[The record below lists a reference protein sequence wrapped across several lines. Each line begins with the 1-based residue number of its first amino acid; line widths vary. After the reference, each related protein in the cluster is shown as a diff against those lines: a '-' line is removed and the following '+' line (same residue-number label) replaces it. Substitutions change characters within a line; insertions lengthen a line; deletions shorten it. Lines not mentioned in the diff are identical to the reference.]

1 MQFKIDENLPVEAA
15 DLLREVGYEAKTVG
29 QQGLN
34 GSPDTHV
41 ISVCRAEHRTLITL
55 DTDFADIRLYPPS
68 ETSGV
73 IVLRLQ
79 RQDKTQVLGI
89 LRRLLE
95 VLPKEPVQGQ
105 LWIVEETSIRVR
117 D

>member
-15 DLLREVGYEAKTVG
+15 DLLRQAGYEAKTVG

-34 GSPDTHV
+34 GSPDANV
-41 ISVCRAEHRTLITL
+41 ISICRAEQRTLITL
-55 DTDFADIRLYPPS
+55 DTDFADIRLYPPT

-79 RQDKTQVLGI
+79 KQDKHQVLGI
-89 LRRLLE
+89 LKRLLE
-95 VLPKEPVQGQ
+95 VLPREPVQGR

-117 D
+117 G